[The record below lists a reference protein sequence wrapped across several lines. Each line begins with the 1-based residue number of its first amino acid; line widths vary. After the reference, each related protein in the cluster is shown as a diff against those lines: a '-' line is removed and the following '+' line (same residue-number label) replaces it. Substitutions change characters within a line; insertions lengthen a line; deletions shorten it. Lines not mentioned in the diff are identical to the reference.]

1 MIPVY
6 EAYDIR
12 EAISEKVG
20 HTRPWKVI
28 VNTPNGL
35 ETYIVKLYTTNQ
47 IETLDCVTSEIICNK
62 LSSQFE
68 LISPDFAFID
78 IREEHTWNLPP
89 AMQQQFI
96 DADPRLKFA
105 TKEII
110 SNSYITGLSKS
121 FVAKRISIDTL
132 YAFDNL
138 IRNADRGQQKPNLQ
152 LTDKYAFLIDHE
164 FALKNQDIANINLNN
179 LVLEDRF
186 TKFHLFY
193 QFLHKSHKNTKN
205 QYFNEF
211 DEYLRFLNLNP
222 LTPIFTQLHNIGYAP
237 NVQNINNWL
246 NTVKNNSAIFVNSLK
261 SSIQ

>member
-6 EAYDIR
+6 DAYDIR
-12 EAISEKVG
+12 EAINERVG
-20 HTRPWKVI
+20 HTKPWKVI

-35 ETYIVKLYTTNQ
+35 ESYIVKLYTTNQ
-47 IETLDCVTSEIICNK
+47 IDTLDCVTSEIICNK
-62 LSSQFE
+62 LSSQFD
-68 LISPDFAFID
+68 LISPACAFID
-78 IREEHTWNLPP
+78 IKEEHTWNLTP

-110 SNSYITGLSKS
+110 SNSYISGLSKA
-121 FVAKRISIDTL
+121 FITKRISIDTL

-138 IRNADRGQQKPNLQ
+138 IRNADRGQHKPNLQ
-152 LTDKYAFLIDHE
+152 IADKFAFLIDHE
-164 FALKNQDIANINLNN
+164 FALKNQDITNIDLN
-179 LVLEDRF
+179 VMQLEDKF
-186 TKFHLFY
+186 TKYHLFY
-193 QFLHKSHKNTKN
+193 QFLHRSNKSVKN

-211 DEYLRFLNLNP
+211 EEYMKFLNLSN
-222 LTPIFTQLHNIGYAP
+222 LRAIFNQLDNIGYVP

-246 NTVKNNSAIFVNSLK
+246 NTVKNNSAIFVNLLK